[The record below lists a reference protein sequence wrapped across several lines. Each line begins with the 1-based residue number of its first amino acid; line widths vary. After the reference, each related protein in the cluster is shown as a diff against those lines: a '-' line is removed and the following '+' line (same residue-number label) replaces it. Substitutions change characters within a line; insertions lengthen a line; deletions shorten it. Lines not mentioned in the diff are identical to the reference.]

1 MLDAIKTFVGRE
13 FSAIWNLIR
22 QIVELKQD
30 ATMPQIIKF
39 SLEYPNL
46 FLISTHP
53 ASLQWTAVPVSI
65 RVTRLAI
72 PCHDVV
78 RVT

>member
-1 MLDAIKTFVGRE
+1 MLDAIKTFVSRE

-30 ATMPQIIKF
+30 ASMPQILKF

-53 ASLQWTAVPVSI
+53 ASLQWTADPASS
-65 RVTRLAI
+65 RESHQAI
-72 PCHDVV
+72 PSHDVV
-78 RVT
+78 HVT

>member
-1 MLDAIKTFVGRE
+1 MLDAIKTFVSRE
-13 FSAIWNLIR
+13 FSAIRNLIR
-22 QIVELKQD
+22 QIVEFKQD

-39 SLEYPNL
+39 SLEYTNL
-46 FLISTHP
+46 FLISTHL
-53 ASLQWTAVPVSI
+53 ASLQWTAVPSSS